1 MKEFYGFPVDLPSCY
16 EADLE
21 DALLRV
27 ARWRNDDLCVIFPV
41 ITDLHSALETT
52 DPLFGQ
58 RRDSA
63 SHILLMNDVA
73 DKFQADFTVDLGD
86 EGIDVPLKN
95 HDEME
100 KLTARILQYRRVSK
114 QRPALFVK
122 GNHDTRLTG
131 FPDHFWEKAFMEI
144 NSGVP
149 MTYGGDGSYGFFDVP
164 GKKTRVFSLNTSEC
178 GEFLSDA
185 QLDFLKKNLDLLEKD
200 HCAVVL
206 QHICSFRIIYQ
217 GVKREARPFPS
228 GLEKLDRILK
238 EFVRRGGRL
247 AGSISG
253 HGHYNADVMDDGVN
267 NFTLQGYGGIGPR
280 ESPPFAR
287 IALEFDPLLDRTD
300 TFDMT
305 KYCMIHLVVIK
316 PELGAMKIFRI
327 GAGGSA
333 CDTGAY
339 F

>member
-1 MKEFYGFPVDLPSCY
+1 MKDFYGFPVVLPAFY

-21 DALLRV
+21 DALTRV
-27 ARWRNDDLCVIFPV
+27 ARWRKEDMCVVFPI

-63 SHILLMNDVA
+63 SHLLLMNDVA
-73 DKFQADFTVDLGD
+73 DKFNADFTADLGD

-95 HDEME
+95 RDAME
-100 KLTARILQYRRVSK
+100 ELTSRILQYRKASK
-114 QRPALFVK
+114 RRPALFVK
-122 GNHDTRLTG
+122 GNHDTHLTG
-131 FPDHFWEKAFMEI
+131 FPENFWEKSFMEI
-144 NSGVP
+144 NDGVP
-149 MTYGGDGSYGFFDVP
+149 MTYGGDGSYGFFDIR
-164 GKKTRVFSLNTSEC
+164 GKKTRVFWLNTSEC
-178 GEFLSDA
+178 AEHLTDK
-185 QLDFLKKNLDLLEKD
+185 QLDFLKTNLDSLPED
-200 HCAVVL
+200 HCAVIL
-206 QHICSFRIIYQ
+206 QHICSYKIIFQ
-217 GVKREARPFPS
+217 GVKREARPFTP

-238 EFVRRGGRL
+238 DFVRQGGRL

-253 HGHYNADVMDDGVN
+253 HGHYNADARDNGVN
-267 NFTLQGYGGIGPR
+267 YFILQGYGGIGPR
-280 ESPPFAR
+280 ELPPFGRVAW
-287 IALEFDPLLDRTD
+287 EFDPLLGRTD

-305 KYCMIHLVVIK
+305 KYAMIHLVVIK
-316 PELGAMKIFRI
+316 PELGEMKIFRV